1 MLLEVIG
8 SAAYPS
14 LGRHQVCS
22 FLAIGVPQYRTFQG
36 LSLKVR
42 KQHQED
48 IQTVEV
54 MDSMREGQP
63 LFQVEMRGHVHIVPI
78 EVDATDSGYC
88 HCCKGE
94 LIRVRPGDA
103 WSK

>member
-8 SAAYPS
+8 PAACPS
-14 LGRHQVCS
+14 LGRHQVGS

-54 MDSMREGQP
+54 MDSMREGQ
-63 LFQVEMRGHVHIVPI
+63 IVPI
-78 EVDATDSGYC
+78 EGDATDSGYC